1 MAISNSWTSSHSG
14 TVQTPNGAGAI
25 SDDSSK
31 SKPGKIFTVVVH
43 QFKIYEFDD
52 PVMEASEELLRWER
66 SEAGQWVMERAIETP
81 IWHKNENYA
90 MVCVDFVIVA
100 KLKEQHYT
108 YWMLKWGSG

>member
-1 MAISNSWTSSHSG
+1 MATPKEWTLLHSG
-14 TVQTPNGAGAI
+14 TVPTQDGVGAT
-25 SDDSSK
+25 SDNSSK

-66 SEAGQWVMERAIETP
+66 SDAGKWVMERAIETP

-100 KLKEQHYT
+100 KLREQDFT
-108 YWMLKWGSG
+108 WWKLKWGSG